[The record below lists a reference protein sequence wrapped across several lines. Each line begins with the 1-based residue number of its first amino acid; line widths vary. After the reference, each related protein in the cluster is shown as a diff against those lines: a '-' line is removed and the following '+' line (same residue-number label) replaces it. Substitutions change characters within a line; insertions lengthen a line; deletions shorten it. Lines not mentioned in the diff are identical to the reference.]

1 MEDEWQRE
9 IESDTDLDLL
19 FITFHQQHTTLAK
32 LLETI
37 QEHGFRAEVED
48 ES

>member
-19 FITFHQQHTTLAK
+19 FITFSRQQTSVDK
-32 LLETI
+32 LLEEI
-37 QEHGFRAEVED
+37 QQHGFSAEVED